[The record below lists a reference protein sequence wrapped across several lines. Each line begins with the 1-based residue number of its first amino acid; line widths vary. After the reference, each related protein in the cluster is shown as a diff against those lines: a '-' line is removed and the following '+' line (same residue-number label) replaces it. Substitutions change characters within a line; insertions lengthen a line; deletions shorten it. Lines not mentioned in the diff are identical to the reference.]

1 MRVENPTGRNGANYP
16 TRVPTAKLRPGLN
29 PVNVPAKWD
38 NPSEKVAQWRG
49 GARGSMYKLQELLE
63 STIDELSKTLDHDID
78 FDQLSG
84 NISDSIPEVAD
95 ETAESMLRAIKRH
108 AFTGGLQE
116 RTAARLAFEERLEAI
131 WRRPIDLLDLFVH
144 LSTEAGS
151 DFNSEYREDAVDSGD
166 AVFEALT
173 KLHGRGCQ
181 VAREVL
187 VLLRSGLADG
197 AHARWRTLHEMAIV
211 ACLLGAHEQDLAERY
226 LLDEMVQQYR
236 LACQYQSHYQSL
248 KFEPISQEEFAKLKE
263 RRDQLIAQFGPPFK
277 NDYGWAASITG
288 IPNPTLV
295 HLEEKV
301 ELGHLRP
308 LYRWASDNVHPN
320 AHGTNYRLGLGSH
333 QGSVILAGPSNEG
346 LADPGHAAAI
356 SLCQMT
362 VALLCTKST
371 IDSVVVA
378 KILQNLVDEIGN
390 AFLEVHLFVEALSG
404 EE

>member
-1 MRVENPTGRNGANYP
+1 
-16 TRVPTAKLRPGLN
+16 
-29 PVNVPAKWD
+29 
-38 NPSEKVAQWRG
+38 
-49 GARGSMYKLQELLE
+49 MYRLQELLE
-63 STIDELSKTLDHDID
+63 STIDELSKNLDQAID
-78 FDQLSG
+78 FDQLSAD
-84 NISDSIPEVAD
+84 IADSIPEVAD
-95 ETAESMLRAIKRH
+95 ETAKIILRTIKRN

-116 RTAARLAFEERLEAI
+116 STAERLAFEERLEAV
-131 WRRPIDLLDLFVH
+131 WRRPIDLLDLFIH

-151 DFNSEYREDAVDSGD
+151 DFNSEYREDAVDSDD

-181 VAREVL
+181 VAREIL

-197 AHARWRTLHEMAIV
+197 ALARWRTLHEIAIV
-211 ACLLGAHEQDLAERY
+211 ACLIGDHEQELAKRY
-226 LLDEMVQQYR
+226 LLHETVQQYK

-248 KFEPISQEEFAKLKE
+248 KFEPISQEELTQLKE
-263 RRDQLIAQFGPPFK
+263 RQDQLIAQFGTSFK
-277 NDYGWAASITG
+277 YDYGWAEAITG
-288 IPNPTLV
+288 IPNPTLA

-301 ELGHLRP
+301 ELDHYRP

-356 SLCQMT
+356 SLCQIT
-362 VALLCTKST
+362 VALLCTKSAF
-371 IDSVVVA
+371 DSIVVSN
-378 KILQNLVDEIGN
+378 ILLSLVDEIGD
-390 AFLEVHLFVEALSG
+390 AFLEVHQFVEELSG